1 MNTTMTNTSSPLKNP
16 HLPGEPFFWQ
26 GGPTGVLLIHG
37 FTATTAEVRPL
48 AKRLHARGYSVS
60 GPLLPGHGTTPA
72 DANHYTWKDWVTTA
86 EDAYR
91 ELSARCER
99 VYVGG
104 ESTGGLLALHLAIH
118 HPEVGGVLAYAPA
131 LELTL
136 TRGDRLKA
144 YLAAPFIAAV
154 PKGLSDDD
162 IPWQGYW
169 DTPLRALIQLLRFQK
184 HVKRRLHQ
192 LRRPLLI
199 VQGELDE
206 RVPPHVPET
215 IARMVQSSLIE
226 IHWME
231 RSSHVVILDRELDQ
245 VAELTLQFIA
255 KTTV

>member
-1 MNTTMTNTSSPLKNP
+1 MSKPDPFLKNP

-26 GGPTGVLLIHG
+26 AGPTGVLLIHG

-48 AKRLHARGYSVS
+48 ATRLHARGFTLS
-60 GPLLPGHGTTPA
+60 GPLLPGHGTSPA
-72 DANHYTWKDWVTTA
+72 DANRYTWKDWVASA
-86 EDAYR
+86 EAAYR
-91 ELSARCER
+91 QLSTRCER

-118 HPEVGGVLAYAPA
+118 HPEVSGVLAYAPA

-136 TRGDRLKA
+136 TCWDRLKV

-162 IPWQGYW
+162 LPWQGYW

-184 HVKRRLHQ
+184 HVKRRLPQ

-199 VQGELDE
+199 IQGKLDG
-206 RVPPHVPET
+206 RVPAHVPET
-215 IARMVQSSLIE
+215 IAQMVQSSLIE

-231 RSSHVVILDRELDQ
+231 HSSHVVILDRELDQ
-245 VAELTLQFIA
+245 VVERTISFIT